1 MSSDSTAITDPIGG
15 AQLGSTEQGQAEPGP
30 PAPRR
35 INDAPLRAALENRRG
50 RDYDE
55 TISGVCY
62 THGVRLGLAGEAL
75 PAWVPTAPRWAREAM
90 KTGHAS
96 GAAINGRGAQDD

>member
-1 MSSDSTAITDPIGG
+1 MDGTGVLP
-15 AQLGSTEQGQAEPGP
+15 EVPGP
-30 PAPRR
+30 DPMPRR

-50 RDYDE
+50 RAYDE

-75 PAWVPTAPRWAREAM
+75 PDWMPTAPRWAREALRA
-90 KTGHAS
+90 GHAS
-96 GAAINGRGAQDD
+96 GTAISGRKRLAG

>member
-1 MSSDSTAITDPIGG
+1 MDGDG
-15 AQLGSTEQGQAEPGP
+15 AAMGSAAAGAEPG

-50 RDYDE
+50 RAFDE
-55 TISGVCY
+55 AISGVCY

-75 PAWVPTAPRWAREAM
+75 PDWLPTAPRWAREALRA
-90 KTGHAS
+90 GHAS
-96 GAAINGRGAQDD
+96 GTAISGRAGGKGTP

>member
-1 MSSDSTAITDPIGG
+1 MDGDGMGG
-15 AQLGSTEQGQAEPGP
+15 AAAGAGPGAGP
-30 PAPRR
+30 MARR

-55 TISGVCY
+55 ALSGVCY

-75 PAWVPTAPRWAREAM
+75 PDWMPTAPRWARQAPRG
-90 KTGHAS
+90 GHAS
-96 GAAINGRGAQDD
+96 GMAISGRGAGTST

>member
-1 MSSDSTAITDPIGG
+1 MDGDG
-15 AQLGSTEQGQAEPGP
+15 AAREGPAVGTVPG

-50 RDYDE
+50 RPFDE
-55 TISGVCY
+55 AISGVCY

-75 PAWVPTAPRWAREAM
+75 PAWLPTAPRWAREALRA
-90 KTGHAS
+90 GHAS
-96 GAAINGRGAQDD
+96 GTAISGRGQAPDLP